1 MAGTTP
7 AARKGKRPGD
17 DFGRGLVSTSGIFP
31 RKGKG
36 WGVTGEAAYP
46 DLLNE
51 WDRKGGWR
59 PWRQGMTLAFNDL
72 FRDSQQFLPVQVLG
86 RSTWAP
92 QEGFVYRPALTV
104 AFSAAASPEGRWT
117 VTVKPRGTDI
127 SPLAV
132 SGAVQRDVRI
142 EGAGLDVPLLEVDV
156 GATWGAGA
164 LWSASSLV
172 GELVEDSAPAADR
185 VDPEDDEAV
194 ILMCVGVYPEDG
206 LMLFDASQVWKRRKL
221 ENGRRVL
228 ERRQLEPSDPRPR
241 FRPRQHLTQSASL
254 SCNCPAFLGL
264 EYAKLRS
271 GGRLGGQELFPQRGP
286 SQDGFRRQ
294 QRSDSE
300 KLLTVDSDEA
310 RAVDPLEGVARRF
323 TTLNWQRLPE
333 ESCKHVH
340 AVRFALG
347 VPIAEP
353 DEYLSLASDYW
364 DGMRSMASIEEL
376 QAPLAS
382 ERFVEQLR
390 RRMFDEEAFS
400 GLSTTMSAGSIGDA
414 HGIVPGRLVLDVR
427 QVNKLAVPG
436 NVSSLLRFNFQE
448 AIVDPRT
455 AEDSVQGDL
464 WVGRGTEVVSR
475 LYEAP
480 QQVLDTPF
488 VLQADTAVPVTG

>member
-1 MAGTTP
+1 MT
-7 AARKGKRPGD
+7 
-17 DFGRGLVSTSGIFP
+17 SSGIFP

-46 DLLNE
+46 DILSE
-51 WDRKGGWR
+51 WDRKNGWR
-59 PWRQGMTLAFNDL
+59 PWREGMTLAYNEL

-86 RSTWAP
+86 RSAFAP
-92 QEGFVYRPALTV
+92 QEGFAYRPALTV
-104 AFSAAASPEGRWT
+104 AFPSRSSPEGRWT
-117 VTVKPRGTDI
+117 VTVKPRGTEI
-127 SPLAV
+127 SPLEV
-132 SGAVQRDVRI
+132 TSAVQRDVRI
-142 EGAGLDVPLLEVDV
+142 EGAGLDIPLLEVDV

-172 GELVEDSAPAADR
+172 GELVEDSAAAADR
-185 VDPEDDEAV
+185 ADLEDDEAV
-194 ILMCVGVYPEDG
+194 ILLCVGVYPEDG
-206 LMLFDASQVWKRRKL
+206 LMLFDASQVWRRRRL

-228 ERRQLEPSDPRPR
+228 VRQQLGPDDPPPR
-241 FRPRQHLTQSASL
+241 FRPRRHLTQSASL

-264 EYAKLRS
+264 EYARLRS
-271 GGRLGGQELFPQRGP
+271 SAQLGGQGLFPQLGP
-286 SQDGFRRQ
+286 SQDGYRRQ
-294 QRSDSE
+294 RRSDSE
-300 KLLTVDSDEA
+300 RLLTVDGDEA
-310 RAVDPLEGVARRF
+310 RGVDPLEGVARRF
-323 TTLNWQRLPE
+323 SKLNWQRLPE

-353 DEYLSLASDYW
+353 DEYLSLASSYW

-390 RRMFDEEAFS
+390 RNMFNEEAFA
-400 GLSTTMSAGSIGDA
+400 GLSSTMAAGSIGDA

-427 QVNKLAVPG
+427 QVNRLAVPG

-448 AIVDPRT
+448 AIVDPRA

-464 WVGRGTEVVSR
+464 WVGRGTEVNSR
-475 LYEAP
+475 LYEGP
-480 QQVLDTPF
+480 QQVLDEPF